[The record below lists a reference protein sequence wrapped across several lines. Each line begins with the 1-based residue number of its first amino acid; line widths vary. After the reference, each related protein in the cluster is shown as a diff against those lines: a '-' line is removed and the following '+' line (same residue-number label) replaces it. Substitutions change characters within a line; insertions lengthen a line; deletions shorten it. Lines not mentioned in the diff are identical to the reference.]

1 MHIDSKVKFPYK
13 HRLIVQLR
21 QTEYDCKEEQKIYSK
36 NDNKPK
42 RPN

>member
-13 HRLIVQLR
+13 HRCIVYLR
-21 QTEYDCKEEQKIYSK
+21 HTEYDYKEVQKIYSQ
-36 NDNKPK
+36 NNNKPK